1 MQQSLRPTARDR
13 HTFANTDG
21 LFLKDAGTRPD
32 PKTVSGDET
41 YALDGQLGGGDC
53 PQGGHAGTRPVPKT
67 VGE

>member
-41 YALDGQLGGGDC
+41 YPKDGQLRDETY
-53 PQGGHAGTRPVPKT
+53 P
-67 VGE
+67 